1 MKPKLSWQ
9 ERKKRLSR
17 KLTYLRPV
25 ILVLLIASLLV
36 FVAKLP
42 ELPEIIDM
50 TEEYREQL
58 QEQLEESRKNDSA
71 KLDVDKIKVPGSP
84 STDEFPLFFSR
95 ETIDEVITPAEE
107 PEKPAGENVSD
118 NITTED
124 EETEP
129 SLLATVI
136 AGLLNVLPLIII
148 ALVAGFGIYW
158 LFKHKKHITLRLLFG
173 SALSIVCVCTLFFF
187 GIMSTFLVIY
197 TTGLGLPDIVIGL
210 IIAPFAVPLGI
221 ALGYFIVSKKI
232 TLDRKNVSLLF
243 AGALMGA
250 FMATLIPV
258 WIVLPLMVGISL
270 FDIYSV
276 KRGPIKKIIDLDNPP
291 QPPPKKINTEPSES
305 PAAPTGNPSQESPT
319 TAVQPVG
326 DAAAAPT
333 KEPSPPARQ
342 PPPARKNEEDE
353 TDLIMLYETPHWSLG
368 LGDLVIYS
376 MFAAVGLTYTLT
388 YLPYYGYYNLALG
401 FIIPWLVF
409 CIITIAIL
417 AGFSVT
423 IKLLR
428 KRDIMPGLPVSV
440 ALGLVAFLAC
450 IGFLQLVNFLIFNTF
465 ARLY

>member
-1 MKPKLSWQ
+1 MKPKISWQ
-9 ERKKRLSR
+9 LRKKRLSR
-17 KLTYLRPV
+17 TLIYLRPV

-42 ELPEIIDM
+42 ELPEIIDL
-50 TEEYREQL
+50 TEDYRTELKEQA
-58 QEQLEESRKNDSA
+58 EEAKKNDSA
-71 KLDVDKIKVPGSP
+71 KINVDNIPVPGSP

-95 ETIDEVITPAEE
+95 EDVDKVISPAEE
-107 PEKPAGENVSD
+107 PVKPKPGENATANV
-118 NITTED
+118 TVEP
-124 EETEP
+124 EQEP
-129 SLLATVI
+129 SLLATVV

-158 LFKHKKHITLRLLFG
+158 LFKRKKHITLRLLFG

-187 GIMSTFLVIY
+187 GIMTILLALY
-197 TTGLGLPDIVIGL
+197 TTGMGLSDTIIGL
-210 IIAPFAVPLGI
+210 IVAPFAVPVGI
-221 ALGYFIVSKKI
+221 ALGYFIVSKKV

-250 FMATLIPV
+250 FMATLIPI

-276 KRGPIKKIIDLDNPP
+276 KRGPIKKIIDLDNHPRPPP
-291 QPPPKKINTEPSES
+291 QEPVKEPSETPPEPAANPPTAPTTTVQPEPDAPSTQQVEAPSPS
-305 PAAPTGNPSQESPT
+305 PASAARES
-319 TAVQPVG
+319 
-326 DAAAAPT
+326 
-333 KEPSPPARQ
+333 
-342 PPPARKNEEDE
+342 EDDEE
-353 TDLIMLYETPHWSLG
+353 TDLIMLYETPQWSLG
-368 LGDLVIYS
+368 LGDLVIFS
-376 MFAAVGLTYTLT
+376 MFSAVGLTYTLT
-388 YLPYYGYYNLALG
+388 YLPYYGFYNLTLG

-440 ALGLVAFLAC
+440 AMGLIAFLLC
-450 IGFLQLVNFLIFNTF
+450 VGFLQLVNFLIFNTF